1 MFAFISSSRLLHHT
15 PTLHCLLPSSI
26 MDSISSTEYRHPD
39 YDSPQHDQPPAYN
52 YGNPPEYGHSSV
64 FGISRQVDEWIAGK
78 TPYCYLDS
86 CEKLFHLTNTVKRH
100 RSRLT
105 LLPLTREVVDN
116 AFSSHQWLRAGL
128 VSLPAAIV
136 HDIAEPS
143 YHISRMAIALFQS
156 KYEKMRAENEIL
168 DEILDS
174 LLLSLE
180 AVLRMVIR
188 LGLETREAVEQQ
200 IQNQGFYL
208 YLSLA
213 RVLEAYGSR
222 FAPPGTVYLASEK
235 RLPKGHCSST
245 ARLHFDQI
253 HKLKSNL
260 LFVDLPPAY
269 TLPDASTIVERWL
282 RKVLPALKDSS
293 VDMGEDDHF
302 SHVLQR
308 LRNIRD
314 ELSGLV
320 LSRQIYKLLRSAKR
334 LGEQIPASPRVS
346 VVKNA
351 FLATSPMWI
360 GVPL

>member
-1 MFAFISSSRLLHHT
+1 
-15 PTLHCLLPSSI
+15 

-86 CEKLFHLTNTVKRH
+86 CEKLFHLTNTIKRH

-105 LLPLTREVVDN
+105 LLPLTRE
-116 AFSSHQWLRAGL
+116 
-128 VSLPAAIV
+128 
-136 HDIAEPS
+136 
-143 YHISRMAIALFQS
+143 
-156 KYEKMRAENEIL
+156 
-168 DEILDS
+168 
-174 LLLSLE
+174 
-180 AVLRMVIR
+180 
-188 LGLETREAVEQQ
+188 

-334 LGEQIPASPRVS
+334 LGEQIPASPRSLWSGYERIWFLRRIS
-346 VVKNA
+346 VRAGAITVCLHRVGGM
-351 FLATSPMWI
+351 FLPE
-360 GVPL
+360 

>member
-1 MFAFISSSRLLHHT
+1 
-15 PTLHCLLPSSI
+15 
-26 MDSISSTEYRHPD
+26 
-39 YDSPQHDQPPAYN
+39 
-52 YGNPPEYGHSSV
+52 V
-64 FGISRQVDEWIAGK
+64 
-78 TPYCYLDS
+78 
-86 CEKLFHLTNTVKRH
+86 
-100 RSRLT
+100 
-105 LLPLTREVVDN
+105 
-116 AFSSHQWLRAGL
+116 AGL

-136 HDIAEPS
+136 HDIVKPS
-143 YHISRMAIALFQS
+143 YHISRMAIALSQS

-174 LLLSLE
+174 LSLSLE
-180 AVLRMVIR
+180 AVLRMVVR
-188 LGLETREAVEQQ
+188 LGLETREAVDQQ

-208 YLSLA
+208 YLTLA

-222 FAPPGTVYLASEK
+222 FAPPDTIYLASKK

-269 TLPDASTIVERWL
+269 TLPDASAIVERWL

-293 VDMGEDDHF
+293 VGMGEDDHF

-320 LSRQIYKLLRSAKR
+320 LR
-334 LGEQIPASPRVS
+334 LTE
-346 VVKNA
+346 K
-351 FLATSPMWI
+351 
-360 GVPL
+360 